1 MKKGKGMRFL
11 VNLQQSRLL
20 RRANYNNLKVVARQK
35 GFSLIEMMVVIAIMA
50 IVASIA
56 APSLVSMINSTK
68 QSTVASQVVTDL
80 NRARSEAI
88 KRNSRVL
95 FCKINTAGTGCTS
108 GTLYHS
114 SGWMVCYDTNADDAC
129 DASTSLAPNPIVVHQ
144 PLEKMTLT
152 LLRGNG
158 TTVPIRFNPNGT
170 QGTSAVTLTLVGT
183 WSGAVSKV
191 LRVIATGNIS
201 TS

>member
-1 MKKGKGMRFL
+1 MRFL
-11 VNLQQSRLL
+11 VRLQQSRLL
-20 RRANYNNLKVVARQK
+20 RCTNSNNLKVVARQK
-35 GFSLIEMMVVIAIMA
+35 GFSLVELMIVLAIMA

-56 APSLVSMINSTK
+56 APSLVGMVNITK
-68 QSTVASQVVTDL
+68 QSTVAAQLATDL

-95 FCKINTAGTGCTS
+95 FCKINTAGTGCTN
-108 GTLYHS
+108 GTLYHT
-114 SGWMVCYDTNADDAC
+114 SGWIVCYDTNEDDTC
-129 DASTSLAPNPIVVHQ
+129 DTSTSLAPNPIVVHQ
-144 PLEKMTLT
+144 RLADMTLT

-170 QGTSAVTLTLVGT
+170 QGTSAVTLTLLGS

-191 LRVIATGNIS
+191 LRITAVGNIS
-201 TS
+201 SSQG

>member
-20 RRANYNNLKVVARQK
+20 RRANYNNLKVVAMQK

-68 QSTVASQVVTDL
+68 QSTVAAQLATDL

-95 FCKINTAGTGCTS
+95 FCKVDAAGTGCTN
-108 GTLYHS
+108 GTLYHT
-114 SGWMVCYDTNADDAC
+114 SGWIVCYDTNEDDTC
-129 DASTSLAPNPIVVHQ
+129 DTSTSLAPNPIVVHQ
-144 PLEKMTLT
+144 KLENMTLT
-152 LLRGNG
+152 ILRGNG